1 MDDHFDH
8 LKYNFFSFNSRNFIG
23 PLTLLPW
30 STRGQHSCTQKFNI
44 NVPSNNKWKSLN
56 ITCAL
61 NASLVQKKK
70 DSIGGGEGGG
80 SNMCNWCVQNSW
92 KQYRGWTF

>member
-1 MDDHFDH
+1 
-8 LKYNFFSFNSRNFIG
+8 
-23 PLTLLPW
+23 
-30 STRGQHSCTQKFNI
+30 
-44 NVPSNNKWKSLN
+44 
-56 ITCAL
+56 L